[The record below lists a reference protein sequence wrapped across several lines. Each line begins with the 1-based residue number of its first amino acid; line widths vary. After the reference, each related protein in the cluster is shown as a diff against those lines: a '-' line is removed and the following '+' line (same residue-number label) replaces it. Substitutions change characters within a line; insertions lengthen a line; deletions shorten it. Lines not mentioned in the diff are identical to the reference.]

1 MFWFTGF
8 VISVIAHTFWAG
20 FRYNHLFYRE
30 ARSYE
35 RCKSPFFD
43 GTLVLT
49 YVLISLAISLTWPIS
64 IPLHAVFK
72 LGKRLAK

>member
-20 FRYNHLFYRE
+20 FRHKHLFYRE
-30 ARSYE
+30 PKRHEPQHEQVFESDLVWSYV
-35 RCKSPFFD
+35 F
-43 GTLVLT
+43 
-49 YVLISLAISLTWPIS
+49 ISLIISLTWPIS